1 MRRNLLSCACI
12 VATLLA
18 VGTPELTHAYVTY
31 AKWSSSSVSYYV
43 NPANLDVSQDAAAA
57 AVQTAAYAW
66 GAQGGANIKL
76 VYAGRVAD
84 TATANDGRNV
94 VLFRNASN
102 GGAAATTYSWWSGS
116 TIVDADIIVWDGAFK
131 FFAGSS
137 GCSGG
142 VYIEDA
148 VTHEFGHALGMAHS
162 SVLDATMYPS
172 LSYCSTTMR
181 TLASDDI
188 AGIQSLYGSV
198 KTTSNTAPA
207 VSITSPSNGGSFLQ
221 GSTITF
227 TGSATDSQDG
237 NIGSSMRW
245 TSSIDGAIGSGVSFS
260 RSLSLG
266 THIITAQATDSGG
279 LSASMTRTIYV
290 TATQTATTSSPT
302 LSVRGY
308 KTKGRQQVAL
318 SWNGLTSSSVDVF
331 RNNSRLL
338 TTGNDGAYT
347 DAIGTKGAG
356 SYTYRVCAAGT
367 ATCTNI
373 ASVSF

>member
-1 MRRNLLSCACI
+1 
-12 VATLLA
+12 
-18 VGTPELTHAYVTY
+18 
-31 AKWSSSSVSYYV
+31 
-43 NPANLDVSQDAAAA
+43 
-57 AVQTAAYAW
+57 
-66 GAQGGANIKL
+66 
-76 VYAGRVAD
+76 
-84 TATANDGRNV
+84 
-94 VLFRNASN
+94 
-102 GGAAATTYSWWSGS
+102 
-116 TIVDADIIVWDGAFK
+116 
-131 FFAGSS
+131 
-137 GCSGG
+137 
-142 VYIEDA
+142 
-148 VTHEFGHALGMAHS
+148 
-162 SVLDATMYPS
+162 
-172 LSYCSTTMR
+172 
-181 TLASDDI
+181 
-188 AGIQSLYGSV
+188 
-198 KTTSNTAPA
+198 
-207 VSITSPSNGGSFLQ
+207 
-221 GSTITF
+221 
-227 TGSATDSQDG
+227 
-237 NIGSSMRW
+237 
-245 TSSIDGAIGSGVSFS
+245 VSFS